1 MKMHRMREQGFAL
14 PTIVIASLVLFMVLV
29 AAVGSASSIRA
40 SLDTQFF
47 QQLAKDAAESGS
59 AQANECLANNN
70 YLATWTNASPLRPN
84 TNCNGG
90 AACTDV
96 AKCFVVKTPNYNSSY
111 SVGSVT
117 DAGSGVQ
124 TFTITAT
131 VSLTRA
137 STGAAWKTYSST
149 SRIQTGGQVNTKSV
163 VFGYTSGGSAGAF
176 FSIVG
181 ADGILRSVGLNQNGQ
196 LGDGTLNNATS
207 PVKFDAP
214 TTLPIVAAYSNFL
227 SAGNSIVAVDSA
239 GNAYA
244 AGLNDHGQ
252 LGVGSTSTNVT
263 TPMKVIL
270 PAGARVTGVTIG
282 GATTFYV
289 LADGNVYVAG
299 DCNIGQLGT
308 GVGSG
313 CTDARTPV
321 RVGLPT
327 PNPADPNTMPT
338 TDLVSDGWTSYIRMA
353 GGRVYVWGAGWIG
366 QTASGTGAKPYSVL
380 SPVTIGTYGQTG
392 QPKATKIFTDGGTI
406 FILDDTGTL
415 KSAGSNR
422 NGQAGNNSSEIYNN
436 HRGVC
441 VTAST
446 NLINVTL
453 AGCNAGVY
461 QLFQHRSDLTFYNAT
476 TNRCLEVQADARTV
490 RQNVCSTS
498 NYQKFNYVNP
508 LYYKNVQTGACFNNA
523 NADGV
528 TFEVYPTC
536 DNATYPTENWEM
548 TNTKLMPFTAP
559 GMTGLI
565 TKISSDQESVSVMT
579 STGEVWS
586 AGLNTSG
593 QFGNGT
599 TGWVQYTP
607 VKFNLPV
614 GVKAVDIYATNV
626 YINGYIGYQNLM
638 VVGDNGKVYGAG
650 GNLTGQ
656 LGNGT
661 TSGLSAN
668 PNPVAVNGIDGV
680 TIQAKSVQSGRGT
693 TVIFAN
699 GNRVYAVGN
708 NANGQ
713 LGDPLF
719 TGSYSTSIIL
729 NQYVNKF
736 IPIQY

>member
-137 STGAAWKTYSST
+137 STGAAWKTYNST

-163 VFGYTSGGSAGAF
+163 VFGYTSRNAAGAF

-181 ADGILRSVGLNQNGQ
+181 ADGILRSVGLNQDGQ
-196 LGDGTLNNATS
+196 LGDGTTNNASS
-207 PVKFDAP
+207 PVKFNAP

-227 SAGNSIVAVDSA
+227 SAGNIIVAVDSA

-244 AGLNDHGQ
+244 AGLNDSGQ
-252 LGVGSTSTNVT
+252 LGVGSSATNVL
-263 TPMKVIL
+263 TPLKVVL
-270 PAGARVTGVTIG
+270 PAGKQVIGVTINSG
-282 GATTFYV
+282 WVYYV
-289 LADGNVYVAG
+289 TSDGNVYASG
-299 DCNIGQLGT
+299 SCGWGLL
-308 GVGSG
+308 GVGAS
-313 CTDARTPV
+313 CTATNVPV
-321 RVGLPT
+321 RVALPT
-327 PNPADPNTMPT
+327 PNPADPNTIPT
-338 TDLVSDGWTSYIRMA
+338 TNLVTDRVTAYIRMA
-353 GGRVYVWGAGWIG
+353 GGRVYGWGAGDYG
-366 QTASGTGAKPYSVL
+366 QVPSGNGTRPWPKTPTV
-380 SPVTIGTYGQTG
+380 IGTYGQAG
-392 QPKATKIFTDGGTI
+392 QPKATQLATDGVTI
-406 FILDDTGTL
+406 FILDDTGVL
-415 KSAGSNR
+415 KSAGQNSYGQSGNTSGELYNYNR
-422 NGQAGNNSSEIYNN
+422 N
-436 HRGVC
+436 VC

-446 NLINVTL
+446 DLTNVSL
-453 AGCNAGVY
+453 AACNAGVY
-461 QLFQHRSDLTFYNAT
+461 QIFQHRSDLTFYNAT
-476 TNRCLEVQADARTV
+476 TNKCLEVQVDGRTV
-490 RQNVCSTS
+490 KQNTCSTS
-498 NYQKFNYVNP
+498 NYQKFNYMYDE
-508 LYYKNVQTGACFNNA
+508 YYKNVQTNACFNNA
-523 NADGV
+523 GADGV
-528 TFEVYPTC
+528 TLEVYPTC
-536 DNATYPTENWEM
+536 DNATYPTEKWRFS
-548 TNTKLMPFTAP
+548 NTKLVQFSPS
-559 GMTGLI
+559 GMTGVI
-565 TKISSDQESVSVMT
+565 TKISSDQTSVSAMT

-586 AGLNTSG
+586 AGMNTAG

-599 TGWVQYTP
+599 TNLVQYSP
-607 VKFNLPV
+607 VKFQLPV
-614 GVKAVDIYATNV
+614 GVKAVDICASNV
-626 YINGYIGYQNLM
+626 YVGGYVGYQNLM
-638 VVGDNGKVYGAG
+638 VVGDNGRVYGAG
-650 GNLTGQ
+650 GNLRGQ

-661 TSGLSAN
+661 TSGLS
-668 PNPVAVNGIDGV
+668 PNATPVAMNGIDGV
-680 TIQAKSVQSGRGT
+680 TIQAKAVQIGRGT
-693 TVIFAN
+693 TVIYAN
-699 GNRVYAVGN
+699 GNRVYTVGDN
-708 NANGQ
+708 SNGQ
-713 LGDPLF
+713 LGDPGF
-719 TGSYSTSIIL
+719 TNSFSTSIIL